1 MSTILEALANNDLH
15 VLEITE
21 KRSPERQKLIDL
33 SVVLRSNL
41 EQNMNDSDKELLDQL
56 LNTVYDETTLYA
68 QDRFI
73 NGYRLGTLMATE
85 VFSDKNTFL
94 NQEKMNK
101 DY

>member
-1 MSTILEALANNDLH
+1 MSTILEAFANDDLH

-33 SVVLRSNL
+33 SVVLRSKL
-41 EQNMNDSDKELLDQL
+41 EQNINDSDKELLDQL
-56 LNTVYDETTLYA
+56 LNAVYDETSLYA

-85 VFSDKNTFL
+85 VFQEKNTFL
-94 NQEKMNK
+94 NHENI
-101 DY
+101 